1 MMDSA
6 PVHLAFKRLVLRSP
20 LGRLAVG
27 TRDAFKLAASAWAG
41 DECVGTLANDQLAS
55 LLISGLCQ
63 SGARFLDVGAHI
75 GSVVAEVL
83 GRCPGTQV
91 IAIEAMPDKAE
102 SLRRMFPGIAVH
114 ACAAGDHEGEVTFFV
129 DRRQSGFSSLGRPPF
144 TRNASVH
151 EIRVPLRR
159 LDDVVGLG
167 APSIDAMKIDVEGAE
182 LGVLRGADQLVER
195 HRPTIMFE
203 SGPAMNDG
211 LGYTKEALWA
221 WFDERRYAILVPNRV
236 AHLGAALGLEGF
248 LESHLYPRRTTNYV
262 AVAAERRA
270 EIRARAQQLLGV
282 ANGA

>member
-6 PVHLAFKRLVLRSP
+6 PVHLALKRLVLRSP

-41 DECVGTLANDQLAS
+41 DECLGTLANDQLAS

-63 SGARFLDVGAHI
+63 PGARFLDVGAHI

-114 ACAAGDHEGEVTFFV
+114 ACAAGDREGEVSFFV
-129 DRRQSGFSSLGRPPF
+129 DRRQSGFSSLGRPRC
-144 TRNASVH
+144 THSAGNVH

-182 LGVLRGADQLVER
+182 LGVLRGADQLVET

-203 SGPAMNDG
+203 SGPAS
-211 LGYTKEALWA
+211 
-221 WFDERRYAILVPNRV
+221 ERRPRL
-236 AHLGAALGLEGF
+236 HQGGALGLVRRAALRRPGAE
-248 LESHLYPRRTTNYV
+248 PRRSSGRGAWT
-262 AVAAERRA
+262 RRLPRQPSLSSA
-270 EIRARAQQLLGV
+270 DH
-282 ANGA
+282 